1 MKFVH
6 VLFLVCCLSAVT
18 PTHAGFLGLSKFFK
32 NLKGLRDPDRAEK
45 LANEVIRT
53 DDQAGVNEAVAEAV
67 AEVPLTA
74 KGTALEMISSLKDV
88 ASGAISKWFPVV
100 TSKFKSMFLKGK
112 QYFFCEAAET
122 KDACKLN
129 GACKWESD
137 ACALEEDCT
146 KRPINACVRPMTF
159 ENIGNFTIRGRGIK
173 KCKLVKKDGSAFAT
187 DCKRAS
193 P

>member
-18 PTHAGFLGLSKFFK
+18 PTHAGFFGLSKFFK

-53 DDQAGVNEAVAEAV
+53 DDQAGVNEAVAETV

-74 KGTALEMISSLKDV
+74 KGTALEMMSSLKDV
-88 ASGAISKWFPVV
+88 ASGAISKWFPIV

-112 QYFFCEAAET
+112 QYFFCEAAKTE
-122 KDACKLN
+122 DACKLN
-129 GACKWESD
+129 GACKWDST
-137 ACALEEDCT
+137 ATTCSLEEVCNN
-146 KRPINACVRPMTF
+146 RPIDACVRPMTF
-159 ENIGNFTIRGRGIK
+159 ENIGNFTIRGSK
-173 KCKLVKKDGSAFAT
+173 KCKLEKKDGSAIAT
-187 DCKRAS
+187 GCVSA
-193 P
+193 